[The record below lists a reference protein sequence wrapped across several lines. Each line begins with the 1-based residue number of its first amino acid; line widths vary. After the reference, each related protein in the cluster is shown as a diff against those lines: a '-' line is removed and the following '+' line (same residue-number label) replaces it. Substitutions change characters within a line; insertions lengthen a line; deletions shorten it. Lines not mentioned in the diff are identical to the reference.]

1 MGVITPI
8 SGASPFA
15 AHLADEMRVNA
26 GKMEDY
32 PSSIETRES
41 TKSPDSG
48 PHCDPEE
55 SLVMEDDSALAMM
68 GPPTL
73 GRLTTDENLMGPPTL
88 GRLTTDDQYFPAQA
102 PMDPAFGMVEMVQES
117 NGLPLE
123 NIMQQQAPEMAPR
136 QMEPMHYQEVAPM
149 EMQQQHAPMEMRSNR
164 PMPAMQQN
172 NSPEV
177 DMNNGMQAPVSPN
190 NNTMMYSDVMM
201 QQAMQQALQQGHMQ
215 QHYGQNIQYVP
226 VPTPVPVQ
234 MMPQM
239 MQQMV
244 PVPMPMNFPMP
255 GQQMQMPYYMV
266 PQGAEQQ
273 REEAPKSGEFLE
285 ALMPKGW
292 RKRQRPSKRPASR
305 VQKVPNGRKI
315 FVGGLSP
322 NSTAESLIKHFCEF
336 GKISDASVIHEAV
349 SRKSRGFGY
358 VEFAD
363 KIPDGLLE
371 MEHFID
377 QRRCGV
383 RGYNYDPADDV
394 VVAASAA

>member
-1 MGVITPI
+1 MGFSTPTQGMGVFATYT
-8 SGASPFA
+8 GNAS
-15 AHLADEMRVNA
+15 HLGDTMCGPA
-26 GKMEDY
+26 GK
-32 PSSIETRES
+32 IEELHSNETLES
-41 TKSPDSG
+41 TKSPNSG
-48 PHCDPEE
+48 PEYHPQE
-55 SLVMEDDSALAMM
+55 SLVMEDDSALA
-68 GPPTL
+68 
-73 GRLTTDENLMGPPTL
+73 LMGPPTL
-88 GRLTTDDQYFPAQA
+88 NRLSTDEQFYPQNGPFATN
-102 PMDPAFGMVEMVQES
+102 GMVQRGDS
-117 NGLPLE
+117 LPLE
-123 NIMQQQAPEMAPR
+123 SMMPQQAQEMAPR
-136 QMEPMHYQEVAPM
+136 RLEPIVYHEVPPM
-149 EMQQQHAPMEMRSNR
+149 EMQSNQ

-177 DMNNGMQAPVSPN
+177 DMNNNMTAPVSPNN
-190 NNTMMYSDVMM
+190 NNTMMYSDMMM
-201 QQAMQQALQQGHMQ
+201 QQAMQQAMQQGMQMQ
-215 QHYGQNIQYVP
+215 QWQQGVQYVP

-239 MQQMV
+239 MPQMV
-244 PVPMPMNFPMP
+244 PVPVPMNFPVP
-255 GQQMQMPYYMV
+255 GQQMQQMQQMQYYMV
-266 PQGAEQQ
+266 QQGSEQQ
-273 REEAPKSGEFLE
+273 RAEDGKPNEGFLE
-285 ALMPKGW
+285 SLMPKGW

-358 VEFAD
+358 VEFQE
-363 KIPDGLLE
+363 KIPDGLLD

-394 VVAASAA
+394 AASAA

>member
-1 MGVITPI
+1 
-8 SGASPFA
+8 
-15 AHLADEMRVNA
+15 
-26 GKMEDY
+26 
-32 PSSIETRES
+32 
-41 TKSPDSG
+41 
-48 PHCDPEE
+48 
-55 SLVMEDDSALAMM
+55 
-68 GPPTL
+68 
-73 GRLTTDENLMGPPTL
+73 
-88 GRLTTDDQYFPAQA
+88 
-102 PMDPAFGMVEMVQES
+102 
-117 NGLPLE
+117 
-123 NIMQQQAPEMAPR
+123 
-136 QMEPMHYQEVAPM
+136 
-149 EMQQQHAPMEMRSNR
+149 
-164 PMPAMQQN
+164 
-172 NSPEV
+172 
-177 DMNNGMQAPVSPN
+177 VSPN

>member
-1 MGVITPI
+1 
-8 SGASPFA
+8 
-15 AHLADEMRVNA
+15 
-26 GKMEDY
+26 
-32 PSSIETRES
+32 
-41 TKSPDSG
+41 
-48 PHCDPEE
+48 
-55 SLVMEDDSALAMM
+55 
-68 GPPTL
+68 
-73 GRLTTDENLMGPPTL
+73 
-88 GRLTTDDQYFPAQA
+88 
-102 PMDPAFGMVEMVQES
+102 
-117 NGLPLE
+117 
-123 NIMQQQAPEMAPR
+123 
-136 QMEPMHYQEVAPM
+136 M
-149 EMQQQHAPMEMRSNR
+149 EMQSTQ

-177 DMNNGMQAPVSPN
+177 DMNNNMPAPVSPN
-190 NNTMMYSDVMM
+190 NQTMMYSDVMM
-201 QQAMQQALQQGHMQ
+201 QQAMQSALQQGQMQ
-215 QHYGQNIQYVP
+215 QQWNGHNVQYVP
-226 VPTPVPVQ
+226 VPTPVPMMQMMQTQ

-239 MQQMV
+239 VPV
-244 PVPMPMNFPMP
+244 PVPMNFPVP

-266 PQGAEQQ
+266 QQGAEQQ
-273 REEAPKSGEFLE
+273 REEAPKPNEAFLE

-322 NSTAESLIKHFCEF
+322 NSTAESLIKHFCDF

-383 RGYNYDPADDV
+383 RGYNYDPAEDTV
-394 VVAASAA
+394 GAASAA